1 MYAAVRSY
9 AGPGAS
15 ELFELLG
22 QRQDEIKDLFTRD
35 VEGFV
40 SYTAVQTGPDSGTTV
55 TVCQDQAGAEE
66 SSRVA
71 ASWVAANLATSGAA
85 PTVSGG
91 SAVAHFTA

>member
-55 TVCQDQAGAEE
+55 TICHDQAGAES
-66 SSRVA
+66 SSRIA
-71 ASWVAANLATSGAA
+71 AGWVTTNLTASGNP

-91 SAVAHFTA
+91 SAVAYFAA